1 MPIDSINIRRI
12 LEKYYIFISMNLNI
26 LNEWVNSLKGENNL
40 EEFIL
45 KDISQIKRNIVWY
58 H

>member
-12 LEKYYIFISMNLNI
+12 LDKYYIFISMNLNI
-26 LNEWVNSLKGENNL
+26 LNEGVNSLKGENNL
-40 EEFIL
+40 EDSIL